1 MGVDESDPEDVFD
14 SLANETRVAILE
26 ALAGAYADSPD
37 DPWIEYADLQERAG
51 VRDNGNFNYHLRQ
64 LDGFVEKQ
72 PAGYTLTRGGLELL
86 SAVQSGRFESDW
98 TWGPVDAPGDCPFCE
113 RSVELR
119 YEDGVLWLTCGDD
132 DHAMGLWASPALL
145 VSQPDADLVDHVA
158 FLGSQWSARIRRGI
172 CSECQGRV
180 EGRVEFGGAGVD
192 HYHYAADCRHCG
204 TPHGIPLA
212 LYLLGHPRVWAF
224 YREAGVDA
232 RTTPFWTLEGA
243 RPGEATVRSEEPL
256 RLGVELET
264 DGRRLPL
271 EVSRDGTVEEVDGE

>member
-26 ALAGAYADSPD
+26 ALADAHADSPD
-37 DPWIEYADLQERAG
+37 DPWIEYGDLQEQAG

-64 LDGFVEKQ
+64 LDAFVEKR

-86 SAVQSGRFESDW
+86 SAVWSGRFDADW

-145 VSQPDADLVDHVA
+145 VSQPEADLVDHLA

-180 EGRVEFGGAGVD
+180 EGRIEFGGAGVD

-224 YREAGVDA
+224 YREGGVDA

-243 RPGEATVRSEEPL
+243 RPGQATVRSEDPL
-256 RLGVELET
+256 RLGVELVDE
-264 DGRRLPL
+264 DRRLTL
-271 EVSRDGTVEEVDGE
+271 EVSRDGTVVDVDGQ